1 MSYTIGEMAEKVGI
15 PVTTLRYYDDQGL
28 FPFLE
33 RTESGIRMFKDE
45 DFRWVK
51 IVRSLK
57 RTGMSLSDIREFMN
71 MSMEG
76 DSTIDQRLEM
86 YRRQREVV
94 LEQMA
99 DLQEMLDILDYKC
112 WFYETAQ
119 QAGTTAVPKAY
130 PRDSL
135 PQHLR
140 EGYYKSGRDKEHD

>member
-15 PVTTLRYYDDQGL
+15 SVTTLRYYDDQGL

-33 RTESGIRMFKDE
+33 RTEGGARVFKDE
-45 DFRWVK
+45 DYRWVK

-57 RTGMSLSDIREFMN
+57 RTGMSLSDIRDFMN

-76 DSTIDQRLEM
+76 DSTIDQRLEL
-86 YRRQREVV
+86 YRHQRDVV

-119 QAGTTAVPKAY
+119 AAGTTEAPKAI
-130 PRDSL
+130 PRDTL

-140 EGYYKSGRDKEHD
+140 DGYYKSGRNKEDD

>member
-1 MSYTIGEMAEKVGI
+1 MSYTIGEMAKKVGI

-33 RTESGIRMFKDE
+33 RTEGGIRIFRDE
-45 DFRWVK
+45 DYRWVK

-57 RTGMSLSDIREFMN
+57 RTGMSLSDIRDFMN

-76 DSTIDQRLEM
+76 DKTIDQRLAL
-86 YRRQREVV
+86 YRHQREMV

-99 DLQEMLDILDYKC
+99 DLQEMLDIQDYKC

-119 QAGTTAVPKAY
+119 EAGTTAVPKAV
-130 PRDSL
+130 PRESL
-135 PQHLR
+135 PQHLLD
-140 EGYYKSGRDKEHD
+140 GYRKSGRDKEND

>member
-1 MSYTIGEMAEKVGI
+1 MSYTIGEMAKKVGI

-33 RTESGIRMFKDE
+33 RTEGGIRVFRDE
-45 DFRWVK
+45 DYRWVK
-51 IVRSLK
+51 VVRSLK

-76 DSTIDQRLEM
+76 DSTIDQRLAR
-86 YRRQREVV
+86 YHRQREMV

-112 WFYETAQ
+112 WFYETAHE
-119 QAGTTAVPKAY
+119 AGTTAVPKAF
-130 PRDSL
+130 PRENL
-135 PQHLR
+135 PQHLLD
-140 EGYYKSGRDKEHD
+140 GYRKSGRDKEND

>member
-1 MSYTIGEMAEKVGI
+1 MSYTIGEMAKKVGI

-33 RTESGIRMFKDE
+33 RTVGGIRVFRDE
-45 DFRWVK
+45 DYRWVK

-76 DSTIDQRLEM
+76 DSTIDQRLAL
-86 YRRQREVV
+86 YHRQRELVR
-94 LEQMA
+94 EQMA

-112 WFYETAQ
+112 WFYETARE
-119 QAGTTAVPKAY
+119 AGTTAVPKAF
-130 PRDSL
+130 PREEL
-135 PQHLR
+135 PPHLL
-140 EGYYKSGRDKEHD
+140 EGYRKSGRDKETD

>member
-33 RTESGIRMFKDE
+33 RTEGGIRIFKDE
-45 DFRWVK
+45 DYRWVK
-51 IVRSLK
+51 VVRSLK

-76 DSTIDQRLEM
+76 DKTIEQRLEM
-86 YRRQREVV
+86 YRHQREQVQ
-94 LEQMA
+94 EKMA

-112 WFYETAQ
+112 WFYETAV
-119 QAGTTAVPKAY
+119 QAGTTAVPKAF

-135 PQHLR
+135 PEHLR
-140 EGYYKSGRDKEHD
+140 NGYYKSGRNKEDD

>member
-33 RTESGIRMFKDE
+33 RTEGSIRVFKDE

-76 DSTIDQRLEM
+76 DKTIAQRLEM
-86 YRRQREVV
+86 YRHQREVV

-112 WFYETAQ
+112 WFYETAN

-130 PRDSL
+130 PRDEL
-135 PQHLR
+135 PKHLR
-140 EGYYKSGRDKEHD
+140 DGYYKSGRDKEHD

>member
-33 RTESGIRMFKDE
+33 RTEGGIRIFRDE
-45 DFRWVK
+45 DYRWVK

-57 RTGMSLSDIREFMN
+57 RTGMSLSDIRDFMN

-76 DSTIDQRLEM
+76 DKTIDQRLAL
-86 YRRQREVV
+86 YHHQREMVR
-94 LEQMA
+94 EQMA

-119 QAGTTAVPKAY
+119 KAGTTAVPKAY
-130 PRDSL
+130 PREKL
-135 PQHLR
+135 PQHLLD
-140 EGYYKSGRDKEHD
+140 GYRKSGRDKEND

>member
-33 RTESGIRMFKDE
+33 RTEGGIRVFKDE
-45 DFRWVK
+45 DYRWVK
-51 IVRSLK
+51 VVRSLK
-57 RTGMSLSDIREFMN
+57 RTGMSLSDIRDFMN

-76 DSTIDQRLEM
+76 DKTIEQRLEM
-86 YRRQREVV
+86 YRHQWEQVREKI
-94 LEQMA
+94 A

-112 WFYETAQ
+112 WFYETAAE
-119 QAGTTAVPKAY
+119 AGTTAAPKAV

-135 PQHLR
+135 PKHLR
-140 EGYYKSGRDKEHD
+140 EGYYKSGRNKEDD

>member
-33 RTESGIRMFKDE
+33 RTEGGIRIFKDE
-45 DFRWVK
+45 DYRWIK

-57 RTGMSLSDIREFMN
+57 RTGMSLSDIRDFMN

-76 DSTIDQRLEM
+76 DETIEQRLEM
-86 YRRQREVV
+86 YRHQREQVR
-94 LEQMA
+94 ERMA

-112 WFYETAQ
+112 WFYDVARES
-119 QAGTTAVPKAY
+119 GTCDTPKNM
-130 PRDSL
+130 PFDEL
-135 PQHLR
+135 PKRIQR
-140 EGYYKSGRDKEHD
+140 IKAKCRINRY